1 MCGRNLEKII
11 WFETQL
17 HGIRM
22 MMLNMKRTF
31 EEALDIQLKYNP
43 YFADQWK
50 RIVNSQYLEKSL
62 SFEIYFR
69 GGK

>member
-1 MCGRNLEKII
+1 
-11 WFETQL
+11 
-17 HGIRM
+17 M